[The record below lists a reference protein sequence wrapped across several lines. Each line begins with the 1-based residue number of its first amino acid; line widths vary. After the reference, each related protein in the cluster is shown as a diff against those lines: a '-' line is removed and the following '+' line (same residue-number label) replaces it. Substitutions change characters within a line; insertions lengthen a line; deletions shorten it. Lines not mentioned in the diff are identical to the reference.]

1 MLAIIAAFGPAAE
14 VSVDVFAYEA
24 GGWRH
29 ARLESA
35 ASARYRSRD
44 REPFARDR
52 ARAARAVACIALGM
66 PV

>member
-1 MLAIIAAFGPAAE
+1 

-24 GGWRH
+24 GGWRQ
-29 ARLESA
+29 ATLESA

-44 REPFARDR
+44 REAFARDR